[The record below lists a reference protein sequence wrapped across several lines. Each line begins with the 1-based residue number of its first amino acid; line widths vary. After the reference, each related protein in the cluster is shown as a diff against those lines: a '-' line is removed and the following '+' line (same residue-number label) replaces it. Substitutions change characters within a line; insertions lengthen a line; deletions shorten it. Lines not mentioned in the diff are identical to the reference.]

1 MTETIQV
8 LITQRFS
15 DDLMNELKGLSPRLE
30 ITTRPVEN
38 PDEIEPEVWEKTEV
52 LYTSDLLPEPEWV
65 PNLRWVQ
72 FHWAGVDALL
82 DDPLLQNEDLLATTL
97 SGANASQVAE
107 YVMMML
113 LALGHHMPD
122 LTAHKAQALW
132 AEDRWERFQPRE
144 LRDSTVGIVGYG
156 SVGRQVARLLHT
168 FGATVLAT
176 KHDAMH
182 PEDTGYHSQEL
193 GDPGGDLVHRLY
205 PPQAIKSMFK
215 ECDFIVV
222 SVPLTGETRHLI
234 GAAELA
240 ACKPSAYLID
250 ISRGNVIDH
259 EALVSALEGKQLAG
273 AGLDVFPEE
282 PLPPE
287 NPLWHLPNVL
297 LSPHIAGNTP
307 HYDHRA
313 IALFSD
319 NLYRY
324 LAGMPLFNQVDL
336 AKGY

>member
-1 MTETIQV
+1 MTDTIQV
-8 LITQRFS
+8 LITQGFS
-15 DDLMNELKGLSPRLE
+15 EDLMNELKGLSPRLE
-30 ITTRPVEN
+30 ITIRPVDAPE
-38 PDEIEPEVWEKTEV
+38 EIEPEIWEKTEV
-52 LYTSDLLPEPEWV
+52 LYTGSILPDPEWV
-65 PNLRWVQ
+65 PGLRWIQ
-72 FHWAGVDALL
+72 FHSAGVDAHV
-82 DDPLLQNEDLLATTL
+82 DAPILQKEALLATTL

-122 LTAHKAQALW
+122 LVAQKAQAEW
-132 AEDRWERFQPRE
+132 PKDRWDRFQPQE

-176 KHDAMH
+176 KQDAMH
-182 PEDTGYHSQEL
+182 PEDTGYHPQDL

-205 PPQAIKSMFK
+205 PPQAVKSMFK

-222 SVPLTGETRHLI
+222 SVPLTGETHNLI
-234 GAAELA
+234 GAQELA

-250 ISRGNVIDH
+250 ISRGDVIDH
-259 EALVSALEGKQLAG
+259 EALIDALEGSRLAG
-273 AGLDVFPEE
+273 AALDVFPEE
-282 PLPPE
+282 PLPTA
-287 NPLWHLPNVL
+287 NPLWKLPNVL
-297 LSPHIAGNTP
+297 LSPHIAGITP

-324 LAGMPLFNQVDL
+324 LAGMALFNQVDL
-336 AKGY
+336 ARGY